1 MTKYLVIGGLG
12 FLGFHIVEDLIELG
26 KEVAAFDIRESKNTE
41 QLELIKKFKLKI
53 YIGDFTSSS
62 DMENAIKDFNVD
74 VIIQTGIFLFYSN

>member
-26 KEVAAFDIRESKNTE
+26 KEVAVFDIRESKNTE